1 MPPDAR
7 LIPNRSVLG
16 RNISRDLHGDELLKK
31 MTAYVKKQV
40 RQNNPEFVN
49 IALGDVVIIE
59 SESDYRNDGVFMW
72 NGKKVIKLY
81 TEVDDYGSVPPEIEI
96 ADDNDFTA
104 YSWQDLVNHNN
115 FVWYSPEIRDRI
127 KDTLNDHLTAQVNIR
142 GTMWTF
148 HIDNNQRRFTVEQ
161 VKLALDENRVI
172 FNASDYDNNIEMF
185 ASNQVHGTVRRRARA
200 STSRR
205 VTGTTS
211 RRARNPPADPAVAE
225 AELQRAAAAE
235 AAAEAERQR
244 AASAAAERRRASN
257 VARIEAELAAARE
270 NVAQLERQLAAAR
283 VGGGKRHRNKK

>member
-1 MPPDAR
+1 
-7 LIPNRSVLG
+7 
-16 RNISRDLHGDELLKK
+16 

-40 RQNNPEFVN
+40 TQNNPEFIN
-49 IALGDVVIIE
+49 ITLGDVVIIE
-59 SESDYRNDGVFMW
+59 SESGYRNDRVFMW

-96 ADDNDFTA
+96 SDDNDFTA
-104 YSWQDLVNHNN
+104 YSWEDLVAHNN

-127 KDTLNDHLTAQVNIR
+127 KENLNDHLTAQVNIR

-205 VTGTTS
+205 ATGTTS
-211 RRARNPPADPAVAE
+211 RRARNAPADLAVAE
-225 AELQRAAAAE
+225 VELQRAAAAE
-235 AAAEAERQR
+235 VER
-244 AASAAAERRRASN
+244 AASTERRRASN